1 MDGARRSGVL
11 AIVTLF
17 FVEVSLMSSRPS
29 IIQDDLSGKP
39 DICDP
44 ESEYKATKH
53 CCQLCPPGFYLGEEC
68 HEPGQES
75 ACYPCHINFFM
86 AFKNHARKCHRCK
99 ECFGDFEEKAACMPT
114 MNRECRCISGKYQDH
129 DGEICINC
137 TPCTNQ
143 NTLQE
148 CTEST
153 DTICINADDDQRF
166 HHGNC
171 GVFASD
177 HRVVAGQIFADTVKK
192 VEHWNFLQKTER
204 LVLEQR
210 TNRRVDRTV
219 WCRTLKL
226 RQFPSNIPGLFP
238 NQET

>member
-153 DTICINADDDQRF
+153 DTICINADDDQSEKIPKKTAPVGFIMAIVVFLLLIIVLLLVKYLPTLSKRLSIGIF
-166 HHGNC
+166 CKKQRGSCSNKEQTEELTELY
-171 GVFASD
+171 GV
-177 HRVVAGQIFADTVKK
+177 
-192 VEHWNFLQKTER
+192 E
-204 LVLEQR
+204 
-210 TNRRVDRTV
+210 
-219 WCRTLKL
+219 
-226 RQFPSNIPGLFP
+226 PSN
-238 NQET
+238 